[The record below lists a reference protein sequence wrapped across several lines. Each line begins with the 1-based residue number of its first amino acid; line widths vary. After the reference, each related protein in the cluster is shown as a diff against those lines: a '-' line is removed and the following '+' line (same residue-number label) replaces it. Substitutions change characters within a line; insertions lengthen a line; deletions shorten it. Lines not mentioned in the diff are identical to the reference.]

1 MQNERNGVAD
11 KQNKHGFSE
20 AVVRGKIR
28 NGQYARTDSV
38 TDDYASSLHESKL
51 GFTLY
56 LSHVTD
62 LRQP

>member
-28 NGQYARTDSV
+28 NGQNARADAV
-38 TDDYASSLHESKL
+38 PDDYARSLHESKL
-51 GFTLY
+51 GFSIY
-56 LSHVTD
+56 LCHATD